1 MNRPWRQ
8 ALHPKFIVAS
18 SPCAYLVLL
27 ASAERG
33 KVVVEREEVSA
44 YSHALA
50 MKLLLE
56 GLLVALVLVAELVSL
71 VALATRYTTTETHPS
86 ESRGSLAIAVV
97 ASEDGGGE
105 AYRRVEWDPS
115 SCGAWAVR
123 SNSSESS
130 GVEAN
135 SSSFSEAEAQEEC
148 RIGIRPHLATT
159 RHPGVRPT
167 TVRTS
172 PTGNGPK
179 PM

>member
-1 MNRPWRQ
+1 M
-8 ALHPKFIVAS
+8 
-18 SPCAYLVLL
+18 
-27 ASAERG
+27 
-33 KVVVEREEVSA
+33 
-44 YSHALA
+44 
-50 MKLLLE
+50 
-56 GLLVALVLVAELVSL
+56 LVAELVGL

-123 SNSSESS
+123 RNSSDR

-135 SSSFSEAEAQEEC
+135 SSSSFSEAEAQEEC
-148 RIGIRPHLATT
+148 RIRILPHLPTT

-167 TVRTS
+167 TGGHRPEPATS
-172 PTGNGPK
+172 ENSSFHDVGE
-179 PM
+179 

>member
-1 MNRPWRQ
+1 
-8 ALHPKFIVAS
+8 
-18 SPCAYLVLL
+18 
-27 ASAERG
+27 
-33 KVVVEREEVSA
+33 VSA

-56 GLLVALVLVAELVSL
+56 GLLVTLVLVAELVGL

-115 SCGAWAVR
+115 SCGAWGR
-123 SNSSESS
+123 RNSSESS

-135 SSSFSEAEAQEEC
+135 SSFSEAEAQEEC

-159 RHPGVRPT
+159 RHPGFRPT
-167 TVRTS
+167 TGGHRPEPATSENSILPRTS
-172 PTGNGPK
+172 MNK
-179 PM
+179 E